1 MMTTTLKKL
10 SALILALGM
19 IFILSFPSLA
29 HAADTGG
36 SDHFELTVVENKD
49 SKSGAEI
56 ADLTIQ
62 NISGKTGTNVTFEAD
77 LPTIFHD
84 KDLKK
89 VTVNVGTLKA
99 GDAKTYQVSRKT
111 DGTVTT
117 TPLPTTGNLST
128 TGATNTATKTN
139 TPLPS
144 TGEKMTPVLMVLG
157 LGVLAAVLIVAI
169 KHRKVAKNV
178 LALVLLLAGL
188 GSATTVNAAEKT
200 YHHRDEVR
208 NHAVELAGTTHVF
221 HLAAEG
227 DFENDVTPTPVAY
240 KMTFD
245 SNGGSAVTP
254 VTDIAEGATV
264 TEPSAP
270 SKTGY
275 TFDGWYEQS
284 DFSDTAWD
292 FATDKMPAK
301 DVTLYAKWTVN
312 SYTVTFDSK
321 GGDVVP
327 SATVT
332 YGNTVAKPSDPEN
345 PSLDDTIKN
354 VTDANDAPVHDFTF
368 KNWYT
373 DEALTTPFDFDT
385 PITADI
391 TLYAKWGLPIVELGG
406 HEDGTLGTQFDRV
419 WFSNS
424 WWRILKADMDT
435 DATNGN
441 QALILKEQ
449 ALTKEEIDVN
459 AVDNLVKFDTTA
471 TNWMDPYFHN
481 VTTAT
486 GYGESHL
493 KAVIDSYYNMAIAP
507 TYSNYVLP
515 VDLDLPNWT
524 RYRDNILFERFH
536 TGGQIGYNNWSWQ
549 NKQSWFTDARFATS
563 LTNLTNDSGI
573 TNDVNALKQQAFA
586 LSYGDIQT
594 LDKNTFYEYK
604 GGLQSNLGQYNT
616 LLDISDINA
625 IPLSFWIRSAGSA
638 SSTAGDV
645 GAGTFVYSNGISS
658 AKLPVRPAL
667 AIQLD

>member
-10 SALILALGM
+10 SVLMLALGM

-36 SDHFELTVVENKD
+36 SDHFELTAVENKD

-89 VTVNVGTLKA
+89 ITVNVGTLKA

-169 KHRKVAKNV
+169 KHRKTAKNV
-178 LALVLLLAGL
+178 LALVLLIVGL
-188 GSATTVNAAEKT
+188 GSAATVNAAEET

-227 DFENDVTPTPVAY
+227 DFENDVTPAPVAY

-254 VTDIAEGATV
+254 VTDIGEGATV

-284 DFSDTAWD
+284 DFSETAWD
-292 FATDKMPAK
+292 FAKDKMPAK
-301 DVTLYAKWTVN
+301 DVTLYAKWTPTTYAISYELN
-312 SYTVTFDSK
+312 GGTNYPSAITSYTIASQTITLGTPSKFGFVFD
-321 GGDVVP
+321 GWYDT
-327 SATVT
+327 A
-332 YGNTVAKPSDPEN
+332 NFDNVA
-345 PSLDDTIKN
+345 
-354 VTDANDAPVHDFTF
+354 VTDIATGSTGD
-368 KNWYT
+368 K
-373 DEALTTPFDFDT
+373 E
-385 PITADI
+385 
-391 TLYAKWGLPIVELGG
+391 LYAKWSVDPAAPVT
-406 HEDGTLGTQFDRV
+406 DGTPEIGETVTFAGTD
-419 WFSNS
+419 
-424 WWRILKADMDT
+424 WRILKLDMDEEPS
-435 DATNGN
+435 NGN
-441 QALILKEQ
+441 QALVIKEQ
-449 ALTKEEIDVN
+449 ALTAQETGDGNIMVQ
-459 AVDNLVKFDTTA
+459 FDTTA
-471 TNWMDPYFHN
+471 TNWDSPYFHDDSN
-481 VTTAT
+481 ST

-493 KAVIDSYYNMAIAP
+493 KAVIDSYYNTSIAP

-515 VDLDLPNWT
+515 VDLDLPNWS
-524 RYRDNILFERFH
+524 RYSDNILFDQYVS
-536 TGGQIGYNNWSWQ
+536 TLPLTYNNWYWQ
-549 NKQSWFTDARFATS
+549 KSQSYYTDNRFPTS
-563 LTNLTNDSGI
+563 LTPLTTI
-573 TNDVNALKQQAFA
+573 KQQAFA
-586 LSYGDIQT
+586 LSYGDIQS
-594 LDKNTFYEYK
+594 LDKSTFYDDN
-604 GGLQSNLGQYNT
+604 LNWNSNANQSDTGYYST
-616 LLDISDINA
+616 LLDFTA
-625 IPLSFWIRSAGSA
+625 IDANYPYFWLRSAGRYYC
-638 SSTAGDV
+638 
-645 GAGTFVYSNGISS
+645 GAGAVSLGDFGHGNDVYQI
-658 AKLPVRPAL
+658 LPVRPAL
-667 AIQLD
+667 AIQLS

>member
-1 MMTTTLKKL
+1 MMTTTLKKF
-10 SALILALGM
+10 SALMLALGT
-19 IFILSFPSLA
+19 IFILSFPSIA

-36 SDHFELTVVENKD
+36 SDHFELTIVENKD

-56 ADLTIQ
+56 ADLTIK

-117 TPLPTTGNLST
+117 TPLPTTG
-128 TGATNTATKTN
+128 ATNTATKTS

-157 LGVLAAVLIVAI
+157 LGVLAAVLIIAI
-169 KHRKVAKNV
+169 KHRKAAKNV
-178 LALVLLLAGL
+178 LAVVLLIAGL
-188 GSATTVNAAEKT
+188 GSAATVNAAEKT

-208 NHAVELAGTTHVF
+208 NHAVELGGTTHVF

-227 DFENDVTPTPVAY
+227 DFENDVTPTPVTY

-254 VTDIAEGATV
+254 VTDIGEGATV

-275 TFDGWYEQS
+275 TFDGWYEQP
-284 DFSDTAWD
+284 DFSDTAWN

-321 GGDVVP
+321 GGDAVP

-332 YGNTVAKPSDPEN
+332 YGNTVSKPSDPEN

-391 TLYAKWGLPIVELGG
+391 TLYAKWGLPIVELGD
-406 HEDGTLGTQFDRV
+406 HDDGTLGTQFDRV
-419 WFSNS
+419 WLSNS
-424 WWRILKADMDT
+424 WWRVLKADMADSS
-435 DATNGN
+435 NGN
-441 QALILKEQ
+441 QALIIKEQ
-449 ALTKEEIDVN
+449 ALTDQETGDGDVM
-459 AVDNLVKFDTTA
+459 VQFDTTGK
-471 TNWMDPYFHN
+471 NSYFHDA
-481 VTTAT
+481 TTAT
-486 GYGESHL
+486 GYGESNL
-493 KAVIDSYYNMAIAP
+493 KKVIDKYYEDNIAS

-515 VDLDLPNWT
+515 VDLDQPNWT
-524 RYRDNILFERFH
+524 RYSENMSFNTVSGRAID
-536 TGGQIGYNNWSWQ
+536 YKNWVWQ
-549 NKQSWFTDARFATS
+549 DMQSYYTDARFPISLAP
-563 LTNLTNDSGI
+563 LTNVNDF
-573 TNDVNALKQQAFA
+573 KQQAFA

-594 LDKNTFYEYK
+594 LDKSTFGEYEYA
-604 GGLQSNLGQYNT
+604 GGSSMSNGKDIYTT
-616 LLDISDINA
+616 LLDFGNVDANHHD
-625 IPLSFWIRSAGSA
+625 FWLRSAGRIA
-638 SSTAGDV
+638 TAPG
-645 GAGTFVYSNGISS
+645 FVYAGNFYNYTFYHVVNE
-658 AKLPVRPAL
+658 KLPVRPAL

>member
-1 MMTTTLKKL
+1 MMTRTLKKL
-10 SALILALGM
+10 SVLILALGM
-19 IFILSFPSLA
+19 IFILSFPSIA

-56 ADLTIQ
+56 ADLTIK

-99 GDAKTYQVSRKT
+99 GDAKTYQVNRKT

-157 LGVLAAVLIVAI
+157 LGILAIVLIIAI

-254 VTDIAEGATV
+254 VTDIGEGATV

-275 TFDGWYEQS
+275 TFDGWYEQP

-301 DVTLYAKWTVN
+301 DVTLYAKWTPTTYAISYELN
-312 SYTVTFDSK
+312 GGTNYPSAITSYTIASQTITLGTPSKFGFVFD
-321 GGDVVP
+321 GWYDT
-327 SATVT
+327 A
-332 YGNTVAKPSDPEN
+332 NFDNVA
-345 PSLDDTIKN
+345 
-354 VTDANDAPVHDFTF
+354 VTDIATGSTGD
-368 KNWYT
+368 K
-373 DEALTTPFDFDT
+373 E
-385 PITADI
+385 
-391 TLYAKWGLPIVELGG
+391 LYAKWSVDPAAPVT
-406 HEDGTLGTQFDRV
+406 DGTPEIGETVTFAGTD
-419 WFSNS
+419 
-424 WWRILKADMDT
+424 WRILKLDMDEEPS
-435 DATNGN
+435 NGN
-441 QALILKEQ
+441 QALVIKEQ
-449 ALTKEEIDVN
+449 ALTAQETGDGNIMVQ
-459 AVDNLVKFDTTA
+459 FDTTA
-471 TNWMDPYFHN
+471 TNWDSPYFHDDSN
-481 VTTAT
+481 ST

-493 KAVIDSYYNMAIAP
+493 KAVIDSYYNTSIAP

-515 VDLDLPNWT
+515 VDLDLPNWS
-524 RYRDNILFERFH
+524 RYSDNILFNQYDSNLPLAYDNWYWQDWQSYYTDNRFP
-536 TGGQIGYNNWSWQ
+536 
-549 NKQSWFTDARFATS
+549 TS
-563 LTNLTNDSGI
+563 LAPLT
-573 TNDVNALKQQAFA
+573 VLKQQAFA
-586 LSYGDIQT
+586 LSYGDIQS
-594 LDKNTFYEYK
+594 LDKSTFYEYN
-604 GGLQSNLGQYNT
+604 GGSQSDTGYYST
-616 LLDISDINA
+616 LLDFTTIDNKY
-625 IPLSFWIRSAGSA
+625 PFFWLRSAGGYYYN
-638 SSTAGDV
+638 AGMVANGRFHHDV
-645 GAGTFVYSNGISS
+645 GLNHV
-658 AKLPVRPAL
+658 LPVRPAL

>member
-1 MMTTTLKKL
+1 MTTTLKKL
-10 SALILALGM
+10 SALMLALGM
-19 IFILSFPSLA
+19 IFILSFPSIA

-49 SKSGAEI
+49 SKSGAEL
-56 ADLTIQ
+56 ADLTIK

-89 VTVNVGTLKA
+89 ITVNVGTLKA

-128 TGATNTATKTN
+128 TGATNTATKTS
-139 TPLPS
+139 TSLPS

-157 LGVLAAVLIVAI
+157 LGVLAAVLIIAI
-169 KHRKVAKNV
+169 KHRKTAKNV
-178 LALVLLLAGL
+178 LALVLLIAGL
-188 GSATTVNAAEKT
+188 GSAATVNAAEKT

-227 DFENDVTPTPVAY
+227 DFEGDKGEPGVSNNFTITYYINDKEVKGEKYKPDGYIAGVKTTYLPIPTDVTEIFSGWYDNKDCTGDVITSIAKDDKGDKTFYGKTTPKTYTV
-240 KMTFD
+240 TFE
-245 SNGGSAVTP
+245 SNGGS
-254 VTDIAEGATV
+254 D
-264 TEPSAP
+264 
-270 SKTGY
+270 
-275 TFDGWYEQS
+275 
-284 DFSDTAWD
+284 
-292 FATDKMPAK
+292 
-301 DVTLYAKWTVN
+301 
-312 SYTVTFDSK
+312 
-321 GGDVVP
+321 VP
-327 SATVT
+327 SATVNH
-332 YGNTVAKPSDPEN
+332 GDTVSKPSDPAK
-345 PSLDDTIKN
+345 DDATPN
-354 VTDANDAPVHDFTF
+354 VTAAGDASAHDFIL
-368 KNWYT
+368 KGWYT

-385 PITADI
+385 PITSDI
-391 TLYAKWGLPIVELGG
+391 TLYAKWGLPIAELAG
-406 HEDGTLGTQFDRV
+406 HEDGMLGTQFDRV

>member
-10 SALILALGM
+10 SVLMLALGM

-56 ADLTIQ
+56 ADLTIK

-99 GDAKTYQVSRKT
+99 GDAKTYQVNRKT

-169 KHRKVAKNV
+169 KHRKTAKNV
-178 LALVLLLAGL
+178 LALVLLIVGL
-188 GSATTVNAAEKT
+188 GSAATVNAAEET

-227 DFENDVTPTPVAY
+227 DFENDVTPAPVAY

-284 DFSDTAWD
+284 DFSETAWD

-301 DVTLYAKWTVN
+301 DVTLYAKWTPTTYAISYELN
-312 SYTVTFDSK
+312 GGTNYPSAITSYTIESQTITLGTPSKFGFVFD
-321 GGDVVP
+321 GWYDT
-327 SATVT
+327 A
-332 YGNTVAKPSDPEN
+332 NFDNVA
-345 PSLDDTIKN
+345 
-354 VTDANDAPVHDFTF
+354 VTDIATGSTGD
-368 KNWYT
+368 K
-373 DEALTTPFDFDT
+373 E
-385 PITADI
+385 
-391 TLYAKWGLPIVELGG
+391 LYAKWSVDPAAPVT
-406 HEDGTLGTQFDRV
+406 DGTPEIGETVTFAGTD
-419 WFSNS
+419 
-424 WWRILKADMDT
+424 WRILKLDMDEEPS
-435 DATNGN
+435 NGN
-441 QALILKEQ
+441 QALVIKEQ
-449 ALTKEEIDVN
+449 ALTAQETGDGNIMVQ
-459 AVDNLVKFDTTA
+459 FDTTA
-471 TNWMDPYFHN
+471 TNWDSPYFHDDSN
-481 VTTAT
+481 ST

-493 KAVIDSYYNMAIAP
+493 KAVIDSYYNTSIAP

-515 VDLDLPNWT
+515 VDLDLPNWS
-524 RYRDNILFERFH
+524 RYSDNILFDQYVS
-536 TGGQIGYNNWSWQ
+536 TLPLTYNNWYWQ
-549 NKQSWFTDARFATS
+549 KSQSYYTDNRFPTS
-563 LTNLTNDSGI
+563 LTPLTTI
-573 TNDVNALKQQAFA
+573 KQQAFA
-586 LSYGDIQT
+586 LSYGDIQS
-594 LDKNTFYEYK
+594 LDKSTFYDDN
-604 GGLQSNLGQYNT
+604 LNWNSNANQSDTGYYST
-616 LLDISDINA
+616 LLDFTA
-625 IPLSFWIRSAGSA
+625 IDANYPYFWLRSAGRYYC
-638 SSTAGDV
+638 
-645 GAGTFVYSNGISS
+645 GAGAVSLGDFGHGNDVYQI
-658 AKLPVRPAL
+658 LPVRPAL
-667 AIQLD
+667 AIQLS

>member
-157 LGVLAAVLIVAI
+157 LGILAIVLIIAI

-254 VTDIAEGATV
+254 VTDIGEGATV

-275 TFDGWYEQS
+275 TFDGWYEQP

-301 DVTLYAKWTVN
+301 DVTLYAKWTPTTYAISYELN
-312 SYTVTFDSK
+312 GGTNYPSAITSYTIASQTITLGTPSKFGFVFD
-321 GGDVVP
+321 GWYDT
-327 SATVT
+327 A
-332 YGNTVAKPSDPEN
+332 NFDNVA
-345 PSLDDTIKN
+345 
-354 VTDANDAPVHDFTF
+354 VTDIATGSTGD
-368 KNWYT
+368 K
-373 DEALTTPFDFDT
+373 E
-385 PITADI
+385 
-391 TLYAKWGLPIVELGG
+391 LYAKWSVDPAAPVT
-406 HEDGTLGTQFDRV
+406 DGTPEIGETVTFAGTD
-419 WFSNS
+419 
-424 WWRILKADMDT
+424 WRILKLDMDEEPS
-435 DATNGN
+435 NGN
-441 QALILKEQ
+441 QALVIKEQ
-449 ALTKEEIDVN
+449 ALTAQETGDGNIMVQ
-459 AVDNLVKFDTTA
+459 FDTTA
-471 TNWMDPYFHN
+471 TNWDSPYFHDDSN
-481 VTTAT
+481 ST

-493 KAVIDSYYNMAIAP
+493 KAVIDSYYNTSIAP

-515 VDLDLPNWT
+515 VDLDLPNWS
-524 RYRDNILFERFH
+524 RYSDNILFDQYVS
-536 TGGQIGYNNWSWQ
+536 TLPLTYNNWYWQ
-549 NKQSWFTDARFATS
+549 KSQSYYTDNRFPTS
-563 LTNLTNDSGI
+563 LTPLTTI
-573 TNDVNALKQQAFA
+573 KQQAFA
-586 LSYGDIQT
+586 LSYGDIQS
-594 LDKNTFYEYK
+594 LDKSTFYDDN
-604 GGLQSNLGQYNT
+604 LNWNSNANQSDTGYYST
-616 LLDISDINA
+616 LLDFTA
-625 IPLSFWIRSAGSA
+625 IDANYPYFWLRSAGRYYC
-638 SSTAGDV
+638 
-645 GAGTFVYSNGISS
+645 GAGAVSLGDFGHGNDVYQI
-658 AKLPVRPAL
+658 LPVRPAL
-667 AIQLD
+667 AIQLS

>member
-10 SALILALGM
+10 SALILALGT
-19 IFILSFPSLA
+19 IFILSFPSIA

-117 TPLPTTGNLST
+117 TPLPTTG
-128 TGATNTATKTN
+128 ATNTATKTS

-157 LGVLAAVLIVAI
+157 LGVLAAVLIIAI
-169 KHRKVAKNV
+169 KHRKAAKNV
-178 LALVLLLAGL
+178 LALVLLIAGL
-188 GSATTVNAAEKT
+188 GSAATVNAAEKT

-208 NHAVELAGTTHVF
+208 NHAVELGGTTHVF

-227 DFENDVTPTPVAY
+227 DFENDVTPAPVAY

-264 TEPSAP
+264 TEPIAP

-284 DFSDTAWD
+284 DFSETAWD

-321 GGDVVP
+321 GGDAVP
-327 SATVT
+327 SETVT
-332 YGNTVAKPSDPEN
+332 YGDTVSKPSDPAK
-345 PSLDDTIKN
+345 DDATPN
-354 VTDANDAPVHDFTF
+354 VTAAGDAPAHDFTF
-368 KNWYT
+368 KKWYSE
-373 DEALTTPFDFDT
+373 EALTTPFDFDT

-391 TLYAKWGLPIVELGG
+391 TLYAKWGLPIAELAG
-406 HEDGTLGTQFDRV
+406 HDDGTLGTQFDRV
-419 WFSNS
+419 WLSNS
-424 WWRILKADMDT
+424 WWRILKADMADPS
-435 DATNGN
+435 NGN

-471 TNWMDPYFHN
+471 TTWDTPYFHN
-481 VTTAT
+481 DPTST

-493 KAVIDSYYNMAIAP
+493 KDVIDSYYNMAIAP

-515 VDLDLPNWT
+515 VDLDLPNWS
-524 RYRDNILFERFH
+524 RYQNAGLVPYSGTSLAYNDWKWQDSKAYYTDN
-536 TGGQIGYNNWSWQ
+536 G
-549 NKQSWFTDARFATS
+549 FATS
-563 LTNLTNDSGI
+563 LTSLANDNDVA
-573 TNDVNALKQQAFA
+573 NDVNVLKQQAFA
-586 LSYGDIQT
+586 LSYGDIRS
-594 LDKNTFYEYK
+594 LDKNTFYEGK
-604 GGLQSNLGQYNT
+604 GGSPNATGYYST
-616 LLDISDINA
+616 LLDFTA
-625 IPLSFWIRSAGSA
+625 IDAKHAYFWLRSAGIHFYR
-638 SSTAGDV
+638 
-645 GAGTFVYSNGISS
+645 AGTVYRGSFFNNYEVNVSV
-658 AKLPVRPAL
+658 PVRPAL

>member
-10 SALILALGM
+10 SVLMLALGM

-56 ADLTIQ
+56 ADLTIK

-169 KHRKVAKNV
+169 KHRKTAKNV
-178 LALVLLLAGL
+178 LALVLLIVGL
-188 GSATTVNAAEKT
+188 GSAATVNAAEET

-227 DFENDVTPTPVAY
+227 DFENDVTPAPVAY

-254 VTDIAEGATV
+254 VTDIGEGATV

-275 TFDGWYEQS
+275 TFDGWYEQP

-301 DVTLYAKWTVN
+301 DVTLYAKWTPTTYAISYELN
-312 SYTVTFDSK
+312 GGTNYPSAITSYTIASQTITLGTPSKFGFVFD
-321 GGDVVP
+321 GWYDT
-327 SATVT
+327 A
-332 YGNTVAKPSDPEN
+332 NFDNVA
-345 PSLDDTIKN
+345 
-354 VTDANDAPVHDFTF
+354 VTDIATGSTGD
-368 KNWYT
+368 K
-373 DEALTTPFDFDT
+373 E
-385 PITADI
+385 
-391 TLYAKWGLPIVELGG
+391 LYAKWSVDPAAPVT
-406 HEDGTLGTQFDRV
+406 DGTPEIGETVTFAGTD
-419 WFSNS
+419 
-424 WWRILKADMDT
+424 WRILKLDMDEEPS
-435 DATNGN
+435 NGN
-441 QALILKEQ
+441 QALVIKEQ
-449 ALTKEEIDVN
+449 ALTAQETGDGNIMVQ
-459 AVDNLVKFDTTA
+459 FDTTA
-471 TNWMDPYFHN
+471 TNWDSPYFHDDSN
-481 VTTAT
+481 ST

-493 KAVIDSYYNMAIAP
+493 KAVIDSYYNTSIAP

-515 VDLDLPNWT
+515 VDLDLPNWS
-524 RYRDNILFERFH
+524 RYQNAGLAPNSGTSLAYNDWYWQYWQSYYTDN
-536 TGGQIGYNNWSWQ
+536 
-549 NKQSWFTDARFATS
+549 RFATS
-563 LTNLTNDSGI
+563 LASLTNDNDVA
-573 TNDVNALKQQAFA
+573 NDVNVLKQQAFA
-586 LSYGDIQT
+586 LSYGDIQS
-594 LDKNTFYEYK
+594 LDKSTFYDDN
-604 GGLQSNLGQYNT
+604 LNWNSNANQSDTGYYST
-616 LLDISDINA
+616 LLDFTA
-625 IPLSFWIRSAGSA
+625 IDANYPNFWLRSAGSD
-638 SSTAGDV
+638 SFTAGAVPFGNFSDYSIV
-645 GAGTFVYSNGISS
+645 GGS
-658 AKLPVRPAL
+658 LPVRPAL

>member
-10 SALILALGM
+10 SALMLALGM

-111 DGTVTT
+111 YGTVTT
-117 TPLPTTGNLST
+117 TPLPT

-157 LGVLAAVLIVAI
+157 LGVLAAVLIIAI
-169 KHRKVAKNV
+169 KHRKTAKNV
-178 LALVLLLAGL
+178 LALVLLIAGL
-188 GSATTVNAAEKT
+188 GSAATVNAAEET

-208 NHAVELAGTTHVF
+208 NHAVELGGTTHVF

-227 DFENDVTPTPVAY
+227 DFENDVTPPVNPTKTY
-240 KMTFD
+240 TVTFD
-245 SNGGSAVTP
+245 SNGGSAVTS

-284 DFSDTAWD
+284 DFSETAWD

-301 DVTLYAKWTVN
+301 DVTLYAKWTPTTYAISYELN
-312 SYTVTFDSK
+312 GGTNYPSAITSYTIASQTITLGTPSKFGFVFD
-321 GGDVVP
+321 GWYDT
-327 SATVT
+327 A
-332 YGNTVAKPSDPEN
+332 NFDNVA
-345 PSLDDTIKN
+345 
-354 VTDANDAPVHDFTF
+354 VTDIATGSTGD
-368 KNWYT
+368 K
-373 DEALTTPFDFDT
+373 E
-385 PITADI
+385 
-391 TLYAKWGLPIVELGG
+391 LYAKWSVDPAAPVT
-406 HEDGTLGTQFDRV
+406 DGTPEIGETVTFAGTD
-419 WFSNS
+419 
-424 WWRILKADMDT
+424 WRILKLDMDEEPS
-435 DATNGN
+435 NGN
-441 QALILKEQ
+441 QALVIKEQ
-449 ALTKEEIDVN
+449 ALTAQETGDGNIMVQ
-459 AVDNLVKFDTTA
+459 FDTTA
-471 TNWMDPYFHN
+471 TTWDSPYFHDDS
-481 VTTAT
+481 TST

-493 KAVIDSYYNMAIAP
+493 KAVIDSYYNTSIAP

-515 VDLDLPNWT
+515 VDLDLPNWS
-524 RYRDNILFERFH
+524 RY
-536 TGGQIGYNNWSWQ
+536 Q
-549 NKQSWFTDARFATS
+549 NAGLAPNSGTS
-563 LTNLTNDSGI
+563 LAYDNWYWQDWQSYYTDNRFPTSLAPLT
-573 TNDVNALKQQAFA
+573 VLKQQAFA
-586 LSYGDIQT
+586 LSYGDIQS
-594 LDKNTFYEYK
+594 LDKSTFYDDN
-604 GGLQSNLGQYNT
+604 LNWNSNANQSDTGYYST
-616 LLDISDINA
+616 LLDFTA
-625 IPLSFWIRSAGSA
+625 IDANYPYFWLRSAGYRYYN
-638 SSTAGDV
+638 AGAV
-645 GAGTFVYSNGISS
+645 HYGNFSYINTVNNSV
-658 AKLPVRPAL
+658 PVRPAL
-667 AIQLD
+667 AIQLS

>member
-1 MMTTTLKKL
+1 MMTTTLKKF
-10 SALILALGM
+10 SALMLAFGM
-19 IFILSFPSLA
+19 IFILSFPSIA

-56 ADLTIQ
+56 ADLTIK

-84 KDLKK
+84 KDMKK

-117 TPLPTTGNLST
+117 TPLPTTGNLPT
-128 TGATNTATKTN
+128 TGATNTATKTS

-157 LGVLAAVLIVAI
+157 LGVLAAVLIIAI
-169 KHRKVAKNV
+169 KHRKAAKNV
-178 LALVLLLAGL
+178 LALILLIAGL
-188 GSATTVNAAEKT
+188 GSAATVNAAEKT

-227 DFENDVTPTPVAY
+227 DFENDATPPVSPTKTY
-240 KMTFD
+240 TVTFD
-245 SNGGSAVTP
+245 SNGGSAITP
-254 VTDIAEGATV
+254 VTGIAEGATV

-275 TFDGWYEQS
+275 TFGGWYEQS
-284 DFSDTAWD
+284 DFSVAAWD

-301 DVTLYAKWTVN
+301 DVTLYAKWDVT
-312 SYTVTFDSK
+312 YTVIFDSK
-321 GGDVVP
+321 GGDAVP
-327 SATVT
+327 SETVT
-332 YGNTVAKPSDPEN
+332 YGNTVSKPSDPEN

-354 VTDANDAPVHDFTF
+354 VTDANDAPAHDFTF
-368 KNWYT
+368 KNWYS
-373 DEALTTPFDFDT
+373 DEALTAPFDFDT

-424 WWRILKADMDT
+424 WWRILKADIDT
-435 DATNGN
+435 DATNDN
-441 QALILKEQ
+441 QALVIKEQ
-449 ALTKEEIDVN
+449 VLTAQENGTGDV
-459 AVDNLVKFDTTA
+459 VVQFDTTA
-471 TNWMDPYFHN
+471 TNWDSPYFHDD
-481 VTTAT
+481 TTST

-493 KAVIDSYYNMAIAP
+493 KAVIDSYYKGYIAP
-507 TYSNYVLP
+507 SYSSYVLP
-515 VDLDLPNWT
+515 VDLDLPNWP
-524 RYRDNILFERFH
+524 RYQNAGLASTNSKPLD
-536 TGGQIGYNNWSWQ
+536 YNNWYWQ
-549 NKQSWFTDARFATS
+549 NSQSYYTDNRFPTS
-563 LTNLTNDSGI
+563 LTPLT
-573 TNDVNALKQQAFA
+573 TLKQQAFA
-586 LSYGDIQT
+586 LSYGDIQS
-594 LDKNTFYEYK
+594 LDKSTFYEGK
-604 GGLQSNLGQYNT
+604 GGSPSATGYYST
-616 LLDISDINA
+616 LLDFTA
-625 IPLSFWIRSAGSA
+625 YPYFWHRSAGNGYFD
-638 SSTAGDV
+638 AGAVNNGNFAYD
-645 GAGTFVYSNGISS
+645 YSVINS
-658 AKLPVRPAL
+658 LPVRPAL

>member
-1 MMTTTLKKL
+1 D
-10 SALILALGM
+10 
-19 IFILSFPSLA
+19 FIL
-29 HAADTGG
+29 
-36 SDHFELTVVENKD
+36 
-49 SKSGAEI
+49 
-56 ADLTIQ
+56 
-62 NISGKTGTNVTFEAD
+62 
-77 LPTIFHD
+77 
-84 KDLKK
+84 
-89 VTVNVGTLKA
+89 
-99 GDAKTYQVSRKT
+99 
-111 DGTVTT
+111 
-117 TPLPTTGNLST
+117 
-128 TGATNTATKTN
+128 
-139 TPLPS
+139 
-144 TGEKMTPVLMVLG
+144 
-157 LGVLAAVLIVAI
+157 
-169 KHRKVAKNV
+169 
-178 LALVLLLAGL
+178 
-188 GSATTVNAAEKT
+188 
-200 YHHRDEVR
+200 
-208 NHAVELAGTTHVF
+208 
-221 HLAAEG
+221 
-227 DFENDVTPTPVAY
+227 
-240 KMTFD
+240 
-245 SNGGSAVTP
+245 
-254 VTDIAEGATV
+254 
-264 TEPSAP
+264 
-270 SKTGY
+270 
-275 TFDGWYEQS
+275 
-284 DFSDTAWD
+284 
-292 FATDKMPAK
+292 
-301 DVTLYAKWTVN
+301 
-312 SYTVTFDSK
+312 K
-321 GGDVVP
+321 G
-327 SATVT
+327 
-332 YGNTVAKPSDPEN
+332 
-345 PSLDDTIKN
+345 
-354 VTDANDAPVHDFTF
+354 
-368 KNWYT
+368 WYT

>member
-1 MMTTTLKKL
+1 MMTTTFKKL

-77 LPTIFHD
+77 LPTILHD
-84 KDLKK
+84 KDMKK

-117 TPLPTTGNLST
+117 TPLPTTGNLPT

-144 TGEKMTPVLMVLG
+144 TGEKTTATLVVLG
-157 LGVLAAVLIVAI
+157 LGILAIVLIIAI

-178 LALVLLLAGL
+178 LALVLLIAGL
-188 GSATTVNAAEKT
+188 GSAATVNAAEET

-227 DFENDVTPTPVAY
+227 DFENDVTPAPVAY

-254 VTDIAEGATV
+254 VTDIGEGATV

-275 TFDGWYEQS
+275 TFDGWYEQP

-354 VTDANDAPVHDFTF
+354 VTDANDAPAHDFTF

-373 DEALTTPFDFDT
+373 DESLTTPFDFDT

-391 TLYAKWGLPIVELGG
+391 KLYAKWGLPIAELAG
-406 HEDGTLGTQFDRV
+406 HEDGMLGTQFDRV
-419 WFSNS
+419 WLSNS
-424 WWRILKADMDT
+424 WWRILKADMADPS
-435 DATNGN
+435 NGN

-449 ALTKEEIDVN
+449 ALTAQENGTGDV
-459 AVDNLVKFDTTA
+459 VVQFDTTA
-471 TNWMDPYFHN
+471 TNWDSPYFHDD
-481 VTTAT
+481 TTST

-493 KAVIDSYYNMAIAP
+493 IAVIDSYYKGFIAP
-507 TYSNYVLP
+507 SYSSYVLP
-515 VDLDLPNWT
+515 VDLDLPNWPRYQNAGLAST
-524 RYRDNILFERFH
+524 NSKPLDYNNWYWQNSQSYYRDNRFP
-536 TGGQIGYNNWSWQ
+536 
-549 NKQSWFTDARFATS
+549 TS
-563 LTNLTNDSGI
+563 LTPLT
-573 TNDVNALKQQAFA
+573 TLKQQAFA

-594 LDKNTFYEYK
+594 LDKSTFYEGK
-604 GGLQSNLGQYNT
+604 GGSPSATGYYST
-616 LLDISDINA
+616 LLDFTA
-625 IPLSFWIRSAGSA
+625 YPYFWHRSAGNGYFD
-638 SSTAGDV
+638 AGAVNNGNFAYD
-645 GAGTFVYSNGISS
+645 YSVINS
-658 AKLPVRPAL
+658 LPVRPAL

>member
-1 MMTTTLKKL
+1 MTTTLKKF

-19 IFILSFPSLA
+19 IFILSFPSIA

-117 TPLPTTGNLST
+117 TPLPTTG
-128 TGATNTATKTN
+128 ATNTATKTN

-144 TGEKMTPVLMVLG
+144 TGEKMTTTLVVLG
-157 LGVLAAVLIVAI
+157 LGILSAVLIIAI
-169 KHRKVAKNV
+169 KHRKAAKNV

-188 GSATTVNAAEKT
+188 GSAATVNAAEKT

-208 NHAVELAGTTHVF
+208 NHAVELGGTTHVF

-227 DFENDVTPTPVAY
+227 DFENDATPPVTPTPVTY

-284 DFSDTAWD
+284 DFSETAWD

-301 DVTLYAKWTVN
+301 DVTLYAKWTPTTYAISYELN
-312 SYTVTFDSK
+312 GGTNYPSAITSYTIASQTITLGTPSKFGFVFD
-321 GGDVVP
+321 GWYDT
-327 SATVT
+327 A
-332 YGNTVAKPSDPEN
+332 NFDNVA
-345 PSLDDTIKN
+345 
-354 VTDANDAPVHDFTF
+354 VTDIATGSTGD
-368 KNWYT
+368 K
-373 DEALTTPFDFDT
+373 E
-385 PITADI
+385 
-391 TLYAKWGLPIVELGG
+391 LYAKWSVDPAAPVT
-406 HEDGTLGTQFDRV
+406 DGTPEIGETVTFAGTD
-419 WFSNS
+419 
-424 WWRILKADMDT
+424 WRILKLDMDEEPS
-435 DATNGN
+435 NGN
-441 QALILKEQ
+441 QALVIKEQ
-449 ALTKEEIDVN
+449 ALTAQETGDGNIMVQ
-459 AVDNLVKFDTTA
+459 FDTTA
-471 TNWMDPYFHN
+471 TTLDSPYFHN
-481 VTTAT
+481 DPNST
-486 GYGESHL
+486 GYGESNL
-493 KAVIDSYYNMAIAP
+493 KKVIDSYYNTAIAP
-507 TYSNYVLP
+507 IYSNYVLP
-515 VDLDLPNWT
+515 VDLNLPNWESYQKHAGLVSNNGT
-524 RYRDNILFERFH
+524 SLA
-536 TGGQIGYNNWSWQ
+536 YNNWYWQ
-549 NKQSWFTDARFATS
+549 DWQSYYTDNRFPTS
-563 LTNLTNDSGI
+563 LIPLTVI
-573 TNDVNALKQQAFA
+573 KQQAFA
-586 LSYGDIQT
+586 LSYGDIQS
-594 LDKNTFYEYK
+594 LDKSTFYEYN
-604 GGLQSNLGQYNT
+604 GGSQSDTGYYST
-616 LLDISDINA
+616 LLDFRA
-625 IPLSFWIRSAGSA
+625 IDANYPNFWLRSAGEYFNQ
-638 SSTAGDV
+638 AGVV
-645 GAGTFVYSNGISS
+645 GAGTFGSGFYVNLSMS
-658 AKLPVRPAL
+658 VRPAL

>member
-1 MMTTTLKKL
+1 MTTTLKKF
-10 SALILALGM
+10 SALMLALGM

-157 LGVLAAVLIVAI
+157 LGILAIVLIIAI

-227 DFENDVTPTPVAY
+227 DFENDVTPTPVTY

-254 VTDIAEGATV
+254 VTDIGEGATV

-284 DFSDTAWD
+284 DFSETAWD

-301 DVTLYAKWTVN
+301 DVTLYAKWTPTTYAISYELN
-312 SYTVTFDSK
+312 GGTNYPSAITSYTIASQTITLGTPSKFGFVFD
-321 GGDVVP
+321 GWYDT
-327 SATVT
+327 A
-332 YGNTVAKPSDPEN
+332 NFDNVA
-345 PSLDDTIKN
+345 
-354 VTDANDAPVHDFTF
+354 VTDIATGSTGD
-368 KNWYT
+368 K
-373 DEALTTPFDFDT
+373 E
-385 PITADI
+385 
-391 TLYAKWGLPIVELGG
+391 LYAKWSVDPAAPVT
-406 HEDGTLGTQFDRV
+406 DGTPEIGETVTFAGTD
-419 WFSNS
+419 
-424 WWRILKADMDT
+424 WRILKLDMDEESS
-435 DATNGN
+435 NGN
-441 QALILKEQ
+441 QALVIKEQ
-449 ALTKEEIDVN
+449 DLTDQETGDGSIDVQY
-459 AVDNLVKFDTTA
+459 DTTA
-471 TNWMDPYFHN
+471 TNSNSPYFHDDSN
-481 VTTAT
+481 ST

-493 KAVIDSYYNMAIAP
+493 KAVIDSYYNTAIAP

-515 VDLDLPNWT
+515 VDLDLPNWPH
-524 RYRDNILFERFH
+524 YQNAGLAP
-536 TGGQIGYNNWSWQ
+536 IGSTSPSLAYNNWYWQ
-549 NKQSWFTDARFATS
+549 DWQSYYTDNRFPTS
-563 LTNLTNDSGI
+563 LTPLT
-573 TNDVNALKQQAFA
+573 TLKQQAFA
-586 LSYGDIQT
+586 LSYGDIQS
-594 LDKNTFYEYK
+594 LDKSTFYEGK
-604 GGLQSNLGQYNT
+604 GGSPSATGYYST
-616 LLDISDINA
+616 LLDFTA
-625 IPLSFWIRSAGSA
+625 YPYFWHRSAGNGYFD
-638 SSTAGDV
+638 AGAVNNGNFAYD
-645 GAGTFVYSNGISS
+645 YSVINS
-658 AKLPVRPAL
+658 LPVRPAL

>member
-1 MMTTTLKKL
+1 MMMTTTLKKL
-10 SALILALGM
+10 SVLMLALGM

-56 ADLTIQ
+56 ADLTIK

-99 GDAKTYQVSRKT
+99 GDAKTYQVNRKT

-169 KHRKVAKNV
+169 KHRKTAKNV
-178 LALVLLLAGL
+178 LALVLLIVGL
-188 GSATTVNAAEKT
+188 GSAATVNAAEET

-227 DFENDVTPTPVAY
+227 DFENDVTPAPVAY

-284 DFSDTAWD
+284 DFSETAWD

-301 DVTLYAKWTVN
+301 DVTLYAKWTPTTYAISYELN
-312 SYTVTFDSK
+312 GGTNYPSAITSYTIESQTITLGTPSKFGFVFD
-321 GGDVVP
+321 GWYDT
-327 SATVT
+327 A
-332 YGNTVAKPSDPEN
+332 NFDNVA
-345 PSLDDTIKN
+345 
-354 VTDANDAPVHDFTF
+354 VTDIATGSTGD
-368 KNWYT
+368 K
-373 DEALTTPFDFDT
+373 E
-385 PITADI
+385 
-391 TLYAKWGLPIVELGG
+391 LYAKWSVDPAAPVT
-406 HEDGTLGTQFDRV
+406 DGTPEIGETVTFAGTD
-419 WFSNS
+419 
-424 WWRILKADMDT
+424 WRILKLDMDEEPS
-435 DATNGN
+435 NGN
-441 QALILKEQ
+441 QALVIKEQ
-449 ALTKEEIDVN
+449 ALTAQETGDGNIMVQ
-459 AVDNLVKFDTTA
+459 FDTTA
-471 TNWMDPYFHN
+471 TNWDSPYFHDDSN
-481 VTTAT
+481 ST

-493 KAVIDSYYNMAIAP
+493 KAVIDSYYNTSIAP

-515 VDLDLPNWT
+515 VDLDLPNWS
-524 RYRDNILFERFH
+524 RYSDNILFDQYVS
-536 TGGQIGYNNWSWQ
+536 TLPLTYNNWYWQ
-549 NKQSWFTDARFATS
+549 KSQSYYTDNRFPTS
-563 LTNLTNDSGI
+563 LTPLTTI
-573 TNDVNALKQQAFA
+573 KQQAFA
-586 LSYGDIQT
+586 LSYGDIQS
-594 LDKNTFYEYK
+594 LDKSTFYDDN
-604 GGLQSNLGQYNT
+604 LNWNSNANQSDTGYYST
-616 LLDISDINA
+616 LLDFTA
-625 IPLSFWIRSAGSA
+625 IDANYPYFWLRSAGRYYC
-638 SSTAGDV
+638 
-645 GAGTFVYSNGISS
+645 GAGAVSLGDFGHGNDVYQI
-658 AKLPVRPAL
+658 LPVRPAL
-667 AIQLD
+667 AIQLS

>member
-77 LPTIFHD
+77 LPTILHD
-84 KDLKK
+84 KDMKK

-169 KHRKVAKNV
+169 KHRKTAKNV
-178 LALVLLLAGL
+178 LALVLLIVGL
-188 GSATTVNAAEKT
+188 GSAATVNAAEET

-227 DFENDVTPTPVAY
+227 DFENDVTPAPVAY

-284 DFSDTAWD
+284 DFSETAWD

-301 DVTLYAKWTVN
+301 DVTLYAKWTPTTYAISYELN
-312 SYTVTFDSK
+312 GGTNYPSAITSYTIASQTITLGTPSKFGFVFD
-321 GGDVVP
+321 GWYDT
-327 SATVT
+327 A
-332 YGNTVAKPSDPEN
+332 NFDNVA
-345 PSLDDTIKN
+345 
-354 VTDANDAPVHDFTF
+354 VTDIATGSTGD
-368 KNWYT
+368 K
-373 DEALTTPFDFDT
+373 E
-385 PITADI
+385 
-391 TLYAKWGLPIVELGG
+391 LYAKWSVDPAAPVT
-406 HEDGTLGTQFDRV
+406 DGTPEIGETVTFAGTD
-419 WFSNS
+419 
-424 WWRILKADMDT
+424 WRILKLDMDEEPS
-435 DATNGN
+435 NGN
-441 QALILKEQ
+441 QALVIKEQ
-449 ALTKEEIDVN
+449 ALTAQETGDGNIMVQ
-459 AVDNLVKFDTTA
+459 FDTTA
-471 TNWMDPYFHN
+471 TNWDSPYFHDDSN
-481 VTTAT
+481 ST

-493 KAVIDSYYNMAIAP
+493 KAVIDSYYNTSIAP

-515 VDLDLPNWT
+515 VDLDLPNWS
-524 RYRDNILFERFH
+524 RYSDNILFDQYVS
-536 TGGQIGYNNWSWQ
+536 TLPLTYNNWYWQ
-549 NKQSWFTDARFATS
+549 KSQSYYTDNRFPTS
-563 LTNLTNDSGI
+563 LTPLTTI
-573 TNDVNALKQQAFA
+573 KQQAFA
-586 LSYGDIQT
+586 LSYGDIQS
-594 LDKNTFYEYK
+594 LDKSTFYDDN
-604 GGLQSNLGQYNT
+604 LNWNSNANQSDTGYYST
-616 LLDISDINA
+616 LLDFTA
-625 IPLSFWIRSAGSA
+625 IDANYPYFWLRSAGRYYC
-638 SSTAGDV
+638 
-645 GAGTFVYSNGISS
+645 GAGAVSLGDFGHGNDVYQI
-658 AKLPVRPAL
+658 LPVRPAL
-667 AIQLD
+667 AIQLS

>member
-1 MMTTTLKKL
+1 M
-10 SALILALGM
+10 LALGM
-19 IFILSFPSLA
+19 IFILNFPSLA

-56 ADLTIQ
+56 ADLTIK

-84 KDLKK
+84 KDMKK

-111 DGTVTT
+111 DGTITT
-117 TPLPTTGNLST
+117 TPLPTTGNLPT
-128 TGATNTATKTN
+128 TGATNTATKTS

-157 LGVLAAVLIVAI
+157 LDVLATVLIITI
-169 KHRKVAKNV
+169 KHRKAAKNV
-178 LALVLLLAGL
+178 LALILLIAGL
-188 GSATTVNAAEKT
+188 GSAATVNAAEKT

-227 DFENDVTPTPVAY
+227 DFENDVTPTPVTY

-245 SNGGSAVTP
+245 SNGGSDVTP
-254 VTDIAEGATV
+254 VTDMAEGATV

-284 DFSDTAWD
+284 DFSETAWD

-321 GGDVVP
+321 GGDAVP

-332 YGNTVAKPSDPEN
+332 YGNTVSKPSDPEN

-391 TLYAKWGLPIVELGG
+391 KLYAKWGLPIVELGD
-406 HEDGTLGTQFDRV
+406 HDDGVLGTQFDRV
-419 WFSNS
+419 WLSNS
-424 WWRILKADMDT
+424 WWRILKADMADPS
-435 DATNGN
+435 NGN

-449 ALTKEEIDVN
+449 ALTAQETGDGNIMVQ
-459 AVDNLVKFDTTA
+459 FDTTA
-471 TNWMDPYFHN
+471 TNWDSPYFHDDSN
-481 VTTAT
+481 ST

-493 KAVIDSYYNMAIAP
+493 KAVIDSYYKGYIAP
-507 TYSNYVLP
+507 FL
-515 VDLDLPNWT
+515 
-524 RYRDNILFERFH
+524 
-536 TGGQIGYNNWSWQ
+536 
-549 NKQSWFTDARFATS
+549 
-563 LTNLTNDSGI
+563 
-573 TNDVNALKQQAFA
+573 
-586 LSYGDIQT
+586 
-594 LDKNTFYEYK
+594 
-604 GGLQSNLGQYNT
+604 
-616 LLDISDINA
+616 
-625 IPLSFWIRSAGSA
+625 
-638 SSTAGDV
+638 
-645 GAGTFVYSNGISS
+645 
-658 AKLPVRPAL
+658 
-667 AIQLD
+667 

>member
-10 SALILALGM
+10 SALMLALGM

-56 ADLTIQ
+56 ADLTIK

-157 LGVLAAVLIVAI
+157 LGILAIVLIIAI
-169 KHRKVAKNV
+169 KYRKVAKNV

-188 GSATTVNAAEKT
+188 GSVATVKAAEKT

-208 NHAVELAGTTHVF
+208 NHAVELGGTTHVF

-227 DFENDVTPTPVAY
+227 DFENDVTPTPVTY

-254 VTDIAEGATV
+254 VTDIGEGATV

-275 TFDGWYEQS
+275 TFDGWYEQP

-301 DVTLYAKWTVN
+301 DVTLYAKWTPTTYAISYELN
-312 SYTVTFDSK
+312 GGTNYPSAITSYTIASQTITLGTPSKFGFVFD
-321 GGDVVP
+321 GWYDT
-327 SATVT
+327 A
-332 YGNTVAKPSDPEN
+332 NFDNVA
-345 PSLDDTIKN
+345 
-354 VTDANDAPVHDFTF
+354 VTDIATGSTGD
-368 KNWYT
+368 K
-373 DEALTTPFDFDT
+373 E
-385 PITADI
+385 
-391 TLYAKWGLPIVELGG
+391 LYAKWSVDPAAPVT
-406 HEDGTLGTQFDRV
+406 DGTPEIGETVTFAGTD
-419 WFSNS
+419 
-424 WWRILKADMDT
+424 WRILKLDMDENPS
-435 DATNGN
+435 NGN
-441 QALILKEQ
+441 QALVIKEQ
-449 ALTKEEIDVN
+449 ALTAQETGDGNIMVQ
-459 AVDNLVKFDTTA
+459 FDTTA
-471 TNWMDPYFHN
+471 TNWNSPYFHDDS
-481 VTTAT
+481 TST

-493 KAVIDSYYNMAIAP
+493 KAVIDSYYNTSIAP

-515 VDLDLPNWT
+515 VDLDLPNWS
-524 RYRDNILFERFH
+524 RYSDNILFNQYDSNLPLAYDNWYWQDWQSYYTDNRFP
-536 TGGQIGYNNWSWQ
+536 
-549 NKQSWFTDARFATS
+549 TS
-563 LTNLTNDSGI
+563 LEPLT
-573 TNDVNALKQQAFA
+573 VLKQQAFA
-586 LSYGDIQT
+586 LSYGDIQS
-594 LDKNTFYEYK
+594 LDKSTFSATGYY
-604 GGLQSNLGQYNT
+604 ST
-616 LLDISDINA
+616 LLDFTA
-625 IPLSFWIRSAGSA
+625 IDANYFSFWLRSAGSD
-638 SSTAGDV
+638 SFTAGAVPFGNFSDYSIV
-645 GAGTFVYSNGISS
+645 GGS
-658 AKLPVRPAL
+658 LPVRPAL
-667 AIQLD
+667 AIQLC